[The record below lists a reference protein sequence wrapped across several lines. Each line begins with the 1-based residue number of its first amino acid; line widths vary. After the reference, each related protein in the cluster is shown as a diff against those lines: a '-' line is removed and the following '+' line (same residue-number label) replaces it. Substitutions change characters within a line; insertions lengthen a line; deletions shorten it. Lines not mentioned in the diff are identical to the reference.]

1 MAAVRGRACDEPGE
15 VFDHAHLRPPTD
27 VMVITSLPQD
37 KEAAPKG
44 RPESGYHS
52 QVSGLSYQVSG
63 TGYQVRE
70 PDPGPAP
77 EPEHLNQMPDG

>member
-1 MAAVRGRACDEPGE
+1 MAAVCGRACDEPGE

-44 RPESGYHS
+44 NRRPDIIFRSRVRAIRFGS
-52 QVSGLSYQVSG
+52 QIRDLH
-63 TGYQVRE
+63 
-70 PDPGPAP
+70 PN
-77 EPEHLNQMPDG
+77 LNT